1 VKHHGQQRH
10 TQCLYR
16 RDSSSQHIYEIRP
29 RKDRRGIDLIG
40 ERLPLGVLWFEGPD
54 AIEDAVNYARSFSQ
68 PHPAIVR
75 VLDESGT
82 LAVTLES
89 ADDFSRAVNISASP
103 PRPCLMS
110 SSKSIARSKNRKR
123 PSRASKGKSK
133 RSLRASRKEGAH
145 LKPYTVRY
153 EAVNAMLLNEF
164 LKAHRRMEEQDKRI
178 EELTAQLKQQAAQ
191 VQKVSAQLELSKAAP
206 QTVKNND

>member
-1 VKHHGQQRH
+1 M
-10 TQCLYR
+10 T
-16 RDSSSQHIYEIRP
+16 SSQHVYEIRP

-54 AIEDAVNYARSFSQ
+54 AIEDAVNYARSFSYS
-68 PHPAIVR
+68 HPVIIR

-82 LAVTLES
+82 LAVTLEL
-89 ADDFSRAVNISASP
+89 ADDFSRAVYISARP

-133 RSLRASRKEGAH
+133 RSLRAYRKKGAH
-145 LKPYTVRY
+145 
-153 EAVNAMLLNEF
+153 
-164 LKAHRRMEEQDKRI
+164 
-178 EELTAQLKQQAAQ
+178 
-191 VQKVSAQLELSKAAP
+191 LELSKDAP
-206 QTVKNND
+206 QTVLNDQ